1 MTEDE
6 KIEVIESCL
15 YRLKDRDYLTA
26 RQVRTIDDFMAEMG
40 PVALADLYD
49 LIRFHEGPEER

>member
-6 KIEVIESCL
+6 KIEIIENCL
-15 YRLKDRDYLTA
+15 YRLKERDHMTA
-26 RQVRTIDDFMAEMG
+26 RQIRAVDDFMADAG

-49 LIRFHEGPEER
+49 LVRFHEGPAA